1 MAIKTGLRTEIVI
14 STVLLLGAALL
25 FAGFLLIKLT
35 EQELLDERRLSLHR
49 SVRLVVA
56 ADPSPATLP
65 TLLQPLGRDGGLVA
79 WRLLAGD
86 LVPLASFTAG
96 GADWSEELSLA
107 PVGSGAIGEVLSYS
121 SAWNPFRAA
130 PPAYLELAVRTSSEP
145 WQVLQLRFSLASLVA
160 KVHRAQRLMLVYV
173 VLYGA
178 VLTLFGIYLLNRNV
192 VGPVRRLRA
201 ATAGVASG
209 SLVPIEISRGPAE
222 ITDLAEDF
230 NRMVVALQGSRAET
244 AAHIRSL
251 EEANRALQQARDEVV
266 RAEKLASVGQLAA
279 GMAHE
284 IGNPLAAVIGY
295 LNLLRQELA
304 DPARRDLVERT
315 LQEAGRIDRLVR
327 DLLDYAAPSAVA
339 ASPFD
344 PLAACRDAI
353 GLLSNQGGLD
363 GIELIDRAPAGVGLM
378 LMDRGR
384 FVQVCVNLLLN
395 ARDAMPAGGQLTL
408 TAARQGP
415 DLVLTLADSG
425 HGIPPELLPKI
436 FEPFFTTKDP
446 GKGRG
451 LGLAVCQRLVSE
463 AGGAIEVQS
472 APGQGCRFTLRLPA
486 VREDS

>member
-1 MAIKTGLRTEIVI
+1 
-14 STVLLLGAALL
+14 
-25 FAGFLLIKLT
+25 
-35 EQELLDERRLSLHR
+35 
-49 SVRLVVA
+49 
-56 ADPSPATLP
+56 
-65 TLLQPLGRDGGLVA
+65 
-79 WRLLAGD
+79 
-86 LVPLASFTAG
+86 
-96 GADWSEELSLA
+96 
-107 PVGSGAIGEVLSYS
+107 
-121 SAWNPFRAA
+121 
-130 PPAYLELAVRTSSEP
+130 
-145 WQVLQLRFSLASLVA
+145 
-160 KVHRAQRLMLVYV
+160 
-173 VLYGA
+173 
-178 VLTLFGIYLLNRNV
+178 
-192 VGPVRRLRA
+192 
-201 ATAGVASG
+201 
-209 SLVPIEISRGPAE
+209 
-222 ITDLAEDF
+222 
-230 NRMVVALQGSRAET
+230 
-244 AAHIRSL
+244 
-251 EEANRALQQARDEVV
+251 
-266 RAEKLASVGQLAA
+266 
-279 GMAHE
+279 
-284 IGNPLAAVIGY
+284 
-295 LNLLRQELA
+295 
-304 DPARRDLVERT
+304 
-315 LQEAGRIDRLVR
+315 VR